1 MCVSGCRTPCG
12 TSVMYRFYDIYM
24 RYNKIQFRVI
34 SPITGLSLRSV
45 CYGVSDE
52 RGSSAPGC
60 HRRMGGSV
68 SI

>member
-1 MCVSGCRTPCG
+1 VHLGVQNPMWHFVCVNTLQCWYAKYSMFS
-12 TSVMYRFYDIYM
+12 SVLL
-24 RYNKIQFRVI
+24 

-45 CYGVSDE
+45 YYGESGE

-60 HRRMGGSV
+60 HRGMGGSV